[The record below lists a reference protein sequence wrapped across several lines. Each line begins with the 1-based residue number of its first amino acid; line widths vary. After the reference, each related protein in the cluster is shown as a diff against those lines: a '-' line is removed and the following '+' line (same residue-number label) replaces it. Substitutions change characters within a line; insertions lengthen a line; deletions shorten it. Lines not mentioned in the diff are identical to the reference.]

1 MFSQKSREANM
12 VSSESQRVKIRWKK
26 RMEVAILRFEPAP
39 QQFLQPKSAASD
51 HWAMRPLH
59 QN

>member
-1 MFSQKSREANM
+1 
-12 VSSESQRVKIRWKK
+12 
-26 RMEVAILRFEPAP
+26 MEVAIPEFEPAP